1 MPDRQGSSRTKEERR
16 LKSTIP
22 DSSLKEGEESMVQR
36 SIVKIDEEKCTG
48 CGLCIPA
55 CAEGALRIVDGKAK
69 LVSDKYCDGLG
80 ACLGECPE
88 GAITIEKREADEF
101 DEEAV
106 EEHLKRETSVP
117 TVHHAHPTHQPCP
130 SAQVMHFEKK
140 LTEKET
146 VETPQE
152 IESTLTQWP
161 VQLMLLPT
169 NAPFFENADL
179 LITAD
184 CVPFAYANFHND
196 LLRGRK
202 LVVGCPKLDDAEF
215 YKKKLT
221 EIFKRSNIKSVTVV
235 NMEVP
240 CCFGLYHLVKEA
252 LDSSEKTIPLRQET
266 ISMKGNKV
274 TGTKRKGS
282 TGNILSASTRIS
294 HAPR

>member
-1 MPDRQGSSRTKEERR
+1 
-16 LKSTIP
+16 
-22 DSSLKEGEESMVQR
+22 MVLR
-36 SIVKIDEEKCTG
+36 SIIRIDEEKCTG
-48 CGLCIPA
+48 CGLCIPS
-55 CAEGALRIVDGKAK
+55 CVEGALKIVDGKAK

-80 ACLGECPE
+80 ACLRECPQ
-88 GAITIEKREADEF
+88 GAITIEKREAEEF

-106 EEHLKRETSVP
+106 EEHLKKKPSTP
-117 TVHHAHPTHQPCP
+117 TVHGAHPTHQPCP
-130 SAQVMHFEKK
+130 SAQVMHFERNI
-140 LTEKET
+140 TEKET
-146 VETPQE
+146 VKTPEE

-161 VQLMLLPT
+161 VQLTLLPT

-252 LDSSEKTIPLRQET
+252 LDSSEKAIPLRQET

-274 TGTKRKGS
+274 TGIKRKVS
-282 TGNILSASTRIS
+282 TGNILSAATRTS